1 MTKPKQTLFL
11 LIGIATGASIQALTK
26 AYAGWILLFLSL
38 FLLVIFAMQIQTKK
52 QEPTP
57 LEQI

>member
-11 LIGIATGASIQALTK
+11 LIGIATGASIQALTG

-38 FLLVIFAMQIQTKK
+38 FLLVIYTTQIQQNKK
-52 QEPTP
+52 TP
-57 LEQI
+57 LETI